1 MHYLVRL
8 RLHTRD
14 LSVHELWTRW
24 DRLVMPDLP
33 LVSGAAY
40 PITRIVGQDRL
51 VMLLE
56 LESREEAET
65 FFTGTNP
72 LAHYLEIEEVLP
84 VQPYPDPAEKSAGG
98 WSGTRVENQPIRREG
113 KSRPPVMIIW

>member
-24 DRLVMPDLP
+24 
-33 LVSGAAY
+33 
-40 PITRIVGQDRL
+40 DRL

-84 VQPYPDPAEKSAGG
+84 VQPYPDPAENPAGG